1 MRGDLMGKSKKNGN
15 FDSQGI
21 ERGMH
26 RSEDDLGYLD
36 QDLTDDMTI
45 TPDSIMSGDIMS
57 GETTNANTV
66 TMRAR
71 TKTQQEQTA
80 MQKKRGNQP
89 DM

>member
-1 MRGDLMGKSKKNGN
+1 MGKSKKNGN

-45 TPDSIMSGDIMS
+45 TPDSIMSG
-57 GETTNANTV
+57 ETTNANTA